1 MIFRPDLI
9 LIDGTS
15 YIYRAFHALPP
26 LTTKEGKPTGATRG
40 FASMIRKL
48 ISTYPGVP
56 MVMVFDAK
64 GPNFRNDYYEPYKK
78 NRPPMPNELRV
89 QIDDIKKLSE
99 LFCFSI
105 EEVVGVEADDVI
117 ATLAEKFGKDKK
129 ILISSPDKDL
139 TQLVTNNII
148 QHNSMSNEFFNEEY
162 VLEKFGVSPN
172 QISELLA
179 LVGDKAD
186 NIPGITKV
194 GNKTAAKWLNQHGS
208 LDNLLKHA
216 DEITGVVGENLRNEK
231 DFLKRN
237 LFLVS
242 LKKDLSFDLQ
252 IDEIKVPE
260 QSNKGLQD
268 FFKEL
273 EFNAFV
279 TEEQAEKKVVEYRTL
294 KSIDDLSMIENLIH
308 ESKCFAFD
316 TETTSIDSLEAEL
329 VGVSFSF
336 EANSGYY
343 LPIAHQEKTAISRD
357 EALRWLKQIIEASQD
372 KVIGQNLKYDLQVL
386 RNHQIHIKKFYADT
400 MLMSYSINSTASR
413 HNLDALAEYYLNIKT
428 IKFEDVMG
436 KGKNKLKNFSEVP
449 IKEATNYAAEDA
461 DITLQLYRTFETK
474 IDDKTTK
481 MLQEIEYPMIFVLME
496 MEATGALIDIK
507 HLNSLSN
514 NFGSKLINLVQKIH
528 KHSGAV
534 FNIDSPKQLSEV
546 LFDKMG
552 IEAKGLKKT
561 SSGYYSTSE
570 AVLQKLADENEII
583 KDILEYRTLAKL
595 KSTYTDKLSE
605 ICDLGSRVHTSYH
618 QAVTS
623 TGRLSSSDPNL
634 QNIPIRTKDGIVIRE
649 AFIAP
654 QGKKLLAID
663 YSQIELR
670 LMAHYS
676 NDEIMVKSFN
686 NNEDIHKRT
695 ASEIFGVNIQDVDDD
710 MRRKAK
716 TINFGLLY
724 GMSAFGLSN
733 QLSVTRAE
741 ADIFLESYFDRYSG
755 VSAFMKNIVE
765 DAKGKKYVETL
776 HGRKIHVPN
785 IESSNYLMRQASERA
800 AINGPLQG
808 SAADII
814 KIAMIKIAEWIQ
826 GNDQEIKMILQVHD
840 ELIFEVPD
848 SYGEENIEP
857 IIKLMEQSTEINVPL
872 KAEYG
877 FGSNWRE
884 AH

>member
-279 TEEQAEKKVVEYRTL
+279 TEEQVEKKVVEYRTL
-294 KSIDDLSMIENLIH
+294 KSIDDLSMIEKLIH

-386 RNHQIHIKKFYADT
+386 RNHQINIKRFYADT

-528 KHSGAV
+528 KHSGVV

-570 AVLQKLADENEII
+570 SVLQKLADENEII

-695 ASEIFGVNIQDVDDD
+695 ASEIFGVDIQNVDDD

-814 KIAMIKIAEWIQ
+814 KIAMIKIAEWIE